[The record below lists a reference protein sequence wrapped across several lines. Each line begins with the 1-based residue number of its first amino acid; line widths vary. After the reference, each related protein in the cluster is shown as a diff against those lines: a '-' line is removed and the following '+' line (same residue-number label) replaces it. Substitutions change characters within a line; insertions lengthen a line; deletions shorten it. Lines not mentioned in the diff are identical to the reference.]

1 MKDKTP
7 PPLSCDWIPGDGR
20 EEKSGASCDWT
31 PAAAPAAEGDNRS
44 RFHRFAGSGWEG
56 VEAERYKAED
66 GGWAAIARH
75 VLIGGQGESA
85 RFDLRYFEI
94 APGGYS
100 SLEKHVHE
108 HVVVCI
114 RGKGRV
120 LLSGEVREMDFLDT
134 AYIAPDDPHQ
144 LLNPFDAPFG
154 FFCIVNRDR
163 DRPRGLDEADLLS
176 ISAEDSEKIRR

>member
-1 MKDKTP
+1 MKEKTL

-20 EEKSGASCDWT
+20 EQTSGVSCDWAQAG
-31 PAAAPAAEGDNRS
+31 PAAAQENTS
-44 RFHRFAGSGWEG
+44 RLHRFAESGWEG
-56 VEAERYKAED
+56 IEAERYKAED

-75 VLIGGQGESA
+75 VLVGGRGESA

-94 APGGYS
+94 APGGHS

-114 RGKGRV
+114 RGKGEI
-120 LLSGEVREMDFLDT
+120 LLAGEVREMNFLDT

-144 LLNPFDAPFG
+144 LINPFEEPFG
-154 FFCIVNRDR
+154 FFCIVDHDR
-163 DRPRGLDEADLLS
+163 DRPRGLDEDDLRS
-176 ISAEDSEKIRR
+176 FSAEAAAKIRR